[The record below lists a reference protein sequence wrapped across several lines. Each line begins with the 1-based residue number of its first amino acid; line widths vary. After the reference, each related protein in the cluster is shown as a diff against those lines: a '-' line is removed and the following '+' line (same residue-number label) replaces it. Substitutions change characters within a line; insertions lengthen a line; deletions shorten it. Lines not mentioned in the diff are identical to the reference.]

1 MLFGTDGIRGIIC
14 DSQDSDED
22 SIEDLVENRSISP
35 RFMKIVGEALSRFT
49 EPNSQVIIGWDDRP
63 GNHDLVK
70 SLTIGL
76 RLGNCRVIHGGL
88 CATPGLHN
96 ALLQTESQFGCMITA
111 SHNPVSESGIKIFDF
126 EGFKTTPE
134 MEAEISELIIQIAA
148 EDREVDK
155 VDLEILSAPDS
166 VFEADKNHKIMVT
179 KRAKGFAE
187 MFAPI
192 NQSSILL
199 DCSKGAPSDWL
210 AELLCKLGV
219 DTQEISAHAVALN
232 DNCGAGELSPTDS
245 WTFEEAKESEHV
257 LIKSLPR
264 SPEGN
269 FVAAALDGDGDRCLL
284 IQATADGFRVVD
296 GDEMADYILRAATG
310 KWHLAASIESDLA
323 LSSSLSRLNADV
335 QFSQTAVGD
344 RWLSNAL
351 RNSVCEVIG
360 VEDSG
365 HIVLSAPHPK
375 GGRCLVGDGSASLIA
390 VLSAAAVQN
399 KPKMFKRGFKRRIS
413 IKNTNRKLWNGKNE
427 LSNKIEDIVA
437 ESINGLTRKNI
448 FGEQNLMLLESSEI
462 SIGIRNSGT
471 QPKTN
476 ISLRLAPSM
485 DNKLPLQVVEELEVL
500 LRNELVGE

>member
-1 MLFGTDGIRGIIC
+1 M
-14 DSQDSDED
+14 Q
-22 SIEDLVENRSISP
+22 N
-35 RFMKIVGEALSRFT
+35 
-49 EPNSQVIIGWDDRP
+49 
-63 GNHDLVK
+63 
-70 SLTIGL
+70 
-76 RLGNCRVIHGGL
+76 
-88 CATPGLHN
+88 
-96 ALLQTESQFGCMITA
+96 
-111 SHNPVSESGIKIFDF
+111 
-126 EGFKTTPE
+126 
-134 MEAEISELIIQIAA
+134 
-148 EDREVDK
+148 
-155 VDLEILSAPDS
+155 
-166 VFEADKNHKIMVT
+166 
-179 KRAKGFAE
+179 
-187 MFAPI
+187 
-192 NQSSILL
+192 SILL

-413 IKNTNRKLWNGKNE
+413 IKNTNRKLWDGKNE